1 MIIKKIGIFLFLGL
15 NLVYL
20 LYLIKPFHVREE
32 LVPGYYILSEEH
44 LEQKTQK
51 MLSETVQLKDITF
64 NYKHRNEANN
74 KRVYEVKN
82 INGAAISHL
91 FLIYKDIE
99 CVTCEDVLYA
109 LMINNR
115 AQITHIFPV
124 KKITMEGKDA
134 LRDDFYAQFNKA
146 GLVEK
151 SINLAHLESVT
162 GATPTSENIYEGIVE
177 SLILLSGD

>member
-1 MIIKKIGIFLFLGL
+1 MMIKKIGIFLFLGL

-20 LYLIKPFHVREE
+20 LYLVTPFPIREE
-32 LVPGYYILSEEH
+32 LVPGYYILTEEH
-44 LEQKTQK
+44 LEQMTQR
-51 MLSETVQLKDITF
+51 MLSETVQLQDITF

-74 KRVYEVKN
+74 KRVYEVTNK
-82 INGAAISHL
+82 NGAVVSYL

-99 CVTCEDVLYA
+99 CVTCEDALYA
-109 LMINNR
+109 MLINNR

-124 KKITMEGKDA
+124 KKITMEGKNA

-151 SINLAHLESVT
+151 SIDLAYLESVT